1 MIDAIATV
9 MILLG
14 GAFCAV
20 AGIGVV
26 RLPDVLMRMHAST
39 KAGTLGAGLVLGGVA
54 LHFVDVTVTAKA
66 LLVIAF
72 LLLTAPVAAHLVGRA
87 AWRTGSPLDPRTAH
101 HASPPAPAAP
111 SADGAAGGGAG
122 GTAVSP
128 SAAPA
133 PRPAPAAS
141 DRPA

>member
-1 MIDAIATV
+1 MIDIVATL
-9 MILLG
+9 MIVLG

-39 KAGTLGAGLVLGGVA
+39 KAGTLGTGLVLGGVA
-54 LHFVDVTVTAKA
+54 LHFVDVAVTAKA

-101 HASPPAPAAP
+101 HAKRPEAGVAPPTP
-111 SADGAAGGGAG
+111 SF
-122 GTAVSP
+122 SR
-128 SAAPA
+128 S
-133 PRPAPAAS
+133 S
-141 DRPA
+141 DRPASPRSATSDPPA